1 MGCGQSQFDIPG
13 TRKRVGGLSSP
24 RESGSFP
31 CVGRIHGKGDCVSR
45 EILIHVA
52 DAERRVAIIDNKKLD
67 DFYIELDRYQ
77 SILGNIYKGRVE
89 SILPSINGAFVNIGQ
104 DRNGFLYLTD
114 ADHPHV
120 DDFTHGASARSPVG
134 QSFLDKL
141 LNRKPKPGESGM
153 EKGGEK
159 KEGDGRED
167 RGGRRHRGKGKP
179 SSLKVGQEVLVQIEK
194 DPFGTKGARLT
205 THLSIP
211 GRFIVYMP
219 YDNHLGVS
227 QKIES
232 PEERQRLRE
241 VLKEADFV
249 KEGGFIIR
257 TVSAGQDKRELLN
270 DARFVHDKWQKV
282 LKLAK
287 EKKAPAL
294 IYKEGDII
302 WKVVRDFFRD
312 DVSAIHVDSRDEYEK
327 ICKYIEALVDKKALR
342 KVHYYGGE
350 VPIFES
356 HKISNEL
363 EKIYDQKVFLKTGA
377 YIVIEPTEGVTV
389 IDVNSGRYKVQA
401 SPEEAAFNV
410 NMEAAPEIAR
420 QLRLRDL
427 GGIIVIDFIDMSRE
441 EHKRKVLDILR
452 AELSKDTAKTEVNR
466 ISNLGLV
473 EMTRER
479 TGKTLESIKFAE
491 CPYCRGRGK
500 VRID

>member
-1 MGCGQSQFDIPG
+1 M
-13 TRKRVGGLSSP
+13 
-24 RESGSFP
+24 
-31 CVGRIHGKGDCVSR
+31 SR

-52 DAERRVAIIDNKKLD
+52 DGERRVAIVDNKKLD

-77 SILGNIYKGRVE
+77 SVLGNIYKGRVE

-104 DRNGFLYLTD
+104 ERNGFLYLTD

-120 DDFTHGASARSPVG
+120 EDFVSGQACKAIPE
-134 QSFLDKL
+134 QSFLDRL
-141 LNRKPKPGESGM
+141 LNRKAKSANTQESPQDGELLPPLQEGESASVASPVEDSLAAGKDASR
-153 EKGGEK
+153 KGP
-159 KEGDGRED
+159 
-167 RGGRRHRGKGKP
+167 RGAFARQRRNKP
-179 SSLKVGQEVLVQIEK
+179 IPLKVGQEILVQVEK

-232 PEERQRLRE
+232 PDERARLRDI
-241 VLKEADFV
+241 LKEADFV

-257 TVSAGQDKRELLN
+257 TVSAGQDKSELLN
-270 DARFVHDKWQKV
+270 DAKYVYEKWQKV
-282 LKLAK
+282 RKLAQ
-287 EKKAPAL
+287 EKKGPV
-294 IYKEGDII
+294 IVYQEGDII
-302 WKVVRDFFRD
+302 WKVVRDYFRN
-312 DVSAIHVDSRDEYEK
+312 DVSAIHVDSRVEYDK
-327 ICKYIEALVDKKALR
+327 ICKYIAALIDTKPLK
-342 KVHYYGGE
+342 KVHYYGGAM
-350 VPIFES
+350 PIFEA
-356 HKISNEL
+356 HKIQNEL
-363 EKIYDQKVFLKTGA
+363 EHIYDQKVFLKTGA
-377 YIVIEPTEGVTV
+377 HIVIEPTEGVTV
-389 IDVNSGRYKVQA
+389 IDVNSGRYKTQA
-401 SPEEAAFNV
+401 SPEDAAFNV

-441 EHKRKVLDILR
+441 EHKRKVLDTLR
-452 AELSKDTAKTEVNR
+452 LELAKDTAKTEVNR

-479 TGKTLESIKFAE
+479 TGKTLESIKFSQ
-491 CPYCRGRGK
+491 CPYCHGRGK